1 MPSGACGF
9 GVRSH
14 WPSGPHAFRS
24 MWLCVSRVIG
34 LLVHMTSGACGFVCH
49 ESLAYL
55 VHMPSGAC
63 GFVCYESL
71 AFWSTCLQ
79 EHVALCVTSHWPSG
93 PHAFRSMWLCVSRV
107 IGLLVHM
114 PSGACGFGVTSHW
127 PSDPHALRSMWL
139 CVSRV
144 IGLLVHMTSGACGFV
159 CHESLA
165 F

>member
-1 MPSGACGF
+1 M
-9 GVRSH
+9 SH

-34 LLVHMTSGACGFVCH
+34 FLVHMPSGACGFVCH
-49 ESLAYL
+49 ESLAFWSTCLQEHVDLVSRVIGLL

-63 GFVCYESL
+63 GFVCHESL

-79 EHVALCVTSHWPSG
+79 EHVALCVTSHWPTG

-114 PSGACGFGVTSHW
+114 PPGE
-127 PSDPHALRSMWL
+127 
-139 CVSRV
+139 
-144 IGLLVHMTSGACGFV
+144 CGFV

-165 F
+165 FWST